1 MTYMRYVISP
11 KRNYFLSTLA
21 RLTLLMRSDK
31 ANHLQCLFD
40 MAPWE
45 VMHPLID
52 GHKRKVVRALRRY
65 VPPVRTVIVVL
76 GLYLL
81 FLRDRGFE
89 VKDVA
94 NIHDIVPE
102 LPPKIFKQWVRCA
115 KRAARLRT

>member
-40 MAPWE
+40 MAPW

-81 FLRDRGFE
+81 FLRDRDCE
-89 VKDVA
+89 VRDVA
-94 NIHDIVPE
+94 NMHDILPE
-102 LPPKIFKQWVRCA
+102 LLPKIFKQRLRCA
-115 KRAARLRT
+115 NLTLRFRT